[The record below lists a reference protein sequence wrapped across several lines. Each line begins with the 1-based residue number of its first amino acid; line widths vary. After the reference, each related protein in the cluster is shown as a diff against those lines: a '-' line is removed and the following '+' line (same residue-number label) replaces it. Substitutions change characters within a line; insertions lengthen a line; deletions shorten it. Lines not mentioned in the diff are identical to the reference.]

1 MTHPY
6 YFLQAHNINSCNNGS
21 DWSERKF
28 VRVIWRRGRG
38 AGAEAAVIDA
48 SPGHSLILVSV
59 YFVGGSVSG

>member
-6 YFLQAHNINSCNNGS
+6 YFFQAHNINSCNNGS

-48 SPGHSLILVSV
+48 SPGHSLILVSF
-59 YFVGGSVSG
+59 YLG